1 MIKRLEE
8 IMDEIE
14 AQLEEQNDDF
24 KATHLRKALFEL
36 DLVVFCLKMIED

>member
-1 MIKRLEE
+1 MIERLEE

-24 KATHLRKALFEL
+24 KATHLRKALSEL